1 MFNLGEVID
10 LMQLQIDEVP
20 SLPSSPEIVVLA
32 KKLVDV
38 NAELWRLE
46 DAARNKLPDYAAVGQ
61 IKECID
67 LANQRRNDVIGQI
80 DAWIAQD
87 LVTDGVSTN
96 TSNGF
101 TETIGQAFD
110 RVAILMLRIKSLQLL
125 TLKYGMQP
133 ASAEAQM
140 VQQRLAVATEQKNHV
155 VRVMRPLIQLT
166 YAGHARHI
174 AWKALKLYNTAELRV
189 SAT

>member
-20 SLPSSPEIVVLA
+20 SLPSSPEIVALT

-46 DAARNKLPDYAAVGQ
+46 DDARNKLPDYAAVGQ

-80 DAWIAQD
+80 DEWIAKD

-133 ASAEAQM
+133 ASAESQM

-155 VRVMRPLIQLT
+155 VRVMRPLIVLT
-166 YAGHARHI
+166 YTGHARHI
-174 AWKALKLYNTAELRV
+174 AWKALKLYNTAELRM